1 LNNLYCHKPIIS
13 YKGTNY
19 FAWQDLGNNNYKP
32 RVHKSIQT
40 VLDKICKYQI
50 RYIMGALFEL
60 GNKKLS
66 LKDISEAL
74 KNHKEEKIS
83 VKAKSKD
90 LQLVKISY

>member
-1 LNNLYCHKPIIS
+1 MYYHKLIIS

-19 FAWQDLGNNNYKP
+19 FAWQDLGNNNDKP

-66 LKDISEAL
+66 LNDISEAL
-74 KNHKEEKIS
+74 KNHKK
-83 VKAKSKD
+83 KR
-90 LQLVKISY
+90 LVLKLNQKTCNWLKFLIRI